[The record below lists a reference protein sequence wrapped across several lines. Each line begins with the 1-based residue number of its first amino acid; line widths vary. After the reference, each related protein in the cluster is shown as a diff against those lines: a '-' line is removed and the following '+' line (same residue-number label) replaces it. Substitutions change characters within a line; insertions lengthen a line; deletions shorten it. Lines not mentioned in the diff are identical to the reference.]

1 LSLKRA
7 VSPPHIPKLPRR
19 VGIFAQLLLA
29 FLLVALLPLATFW
42 QFERTRSIK
51 DGEDGAQER
60 LRLFS
65 ERVVQQV
72 NDWTQQNLSVLKL
85 AASLPETTSMDSQA
99 HKRIVLSVAQQL
111 PWAYLI
117 HSTDL
122 AGMNVARSDDQPL
135 TSYRFRSYYA
145 EVMQGAAYSADI
157 QLGHTYKKPAIMMAV
172 PISDPN
178 GQLRGMLVEAATL
191 DAVSKAVT
199 SANLGRTGFA
209 FLMTPEGRLIANAHE
224 PSNQDLKDYST
235 HPAFAAAKAGKV
247 GIQHYVVD
255 GIDRIAM
262 IRRTDLGWIAVA
274 QQNTQESMAGVN
286 QATRS
291 ALILLVVTAAL
302 VTLLSLLVARG
313 FAKPI
318 ERVTQI
324 ADQISQG
331 NLDFTISTKRRDQI
345 GDLVRAMQGVRQTLQ
360 RFVDAERQIARE
372 HERGDIDFKI
382 DSDSFSGVYKEMAD
396 AVNDLVAEQVA
407 LAMMM
412 RDVIERYAIGDF
424 SLNLPPLPGKKRMLT
439 EAIDKARQNLI
450 AIQEQIV
457 CLVGAAARGDFS
469 VRGDETAFQHA
480 FRDMVRH
487 LNHLMETADAGLG
500 ELASVLASVAKG
512 NLTVQMTGAHE
523 GTFANL
529 KRDVNTTV
537 EALATLIHQIEL
549 NRGLLRAT
557 IEHLPQGVSV
567 VDADLRL
574 VAWNRRYM
582 EIFNFPP
589 DLVEIGRPI
598 EDLMRY
604 NAAHGLLGRGG
615 VEANIQRRI
624 EHLRAANTHA
634 HERELL
640 GGLVLEIRG
649 NPVPGVGYATSFT
662 DVSAYKRVE
671 EKLRALAESLERRVS
686 ERTEDLQRAMAEADR
701 ANRSKSKFLA
711 AAVHDLS
718 QPINAARLYVSAI
731 KEDLRDQPVADLA
744 EHAERSFASVEGL
757 FASLMDISRLESG
770 KLKLKL
776 EDVRLEP
783 VLESLSRE
791 FRMLAQSRGLEL
803 HCVMTRA
810 VVRTDIALLRRVLQN
825 FLSNAVRYTSSGTI
839 LLGVRR
845 VRAAFRIEVWDTG
858 CGIAAD
864 KTEEIFEEF
873 RRLDSLQAG
882 IERGAGLGLAIVRTI
897 AKLLNYDVRVRSW
910 AGLGSV
916 FSIEVPRGDDSML
929 KETTEHAPIAEG
941 GMQGRRVWCIDDDR
955 DVREATRTLLERW
968 GCQVSLCLSGDECL
982 RTARCAEAPD
992 LLILDYGL
1000 GDCAGPDLLPE
1011 LEAIWGRTVPVV
1023 IVSGEHATLLE
1034 QVLRNAPWPV
1044 LAKPIRPEELRGEML
1059 AMFALTASES

>member
-1 LSLKRA
+1 LSLERA
-7 VSPPHIPKLPRR
+7 VSPPQISKLPR
-19 VGIFAQLLLA
+19 VGIFVQLLLA
-29 FLLVALLPLATFW
+29 FLLVALLPLTTFW
-42 QFERTRSIK
+42 QFERARSIK
-51 DGEDGAQER
+51 DGEEVAQER

-85 AASLPETTSMDSQA
+85 AASLPETISMDPQA
-99 HKRIVLSVAQQL
+99 HKRIAASVGQQL

-117 HSTDL
+117 HTTDL

-135 TSYRFRSYYA
+135 TSYRFRTYYA
-145 EVMQGAAYSADI
+145 DVMRGAAYSADI
-157 QLGHTYKKPAIMMAV
+157 QLGHTYKRPAVMMAV
-172 PISDPN
+172 PISDA
-178 GQLRGMLVEAATL
+178 GGRLRGMLVEAATL

-224 PSNQDLKDYST
+224 PSNQDLSDYST
-235 HPAFAAAKAGKV
+235 HPAFAAAKAGND
-247 GIQHYVVD
+247 GIQHYVVE
-255 GIDRIAM
+255 GINRIAM

-274 QQNTQESMAGVN
+274 QQNTQESLAGVN

-291 ALILLVVTAAL
+291 ALFLLVVTAAL
-302 VTLLSLLVARG
+302 VTLLSLMVARG

-318 ERVTQI
+318 ERVTQV
-324 ADQISQG
+324 ANQISQG

-345 GDLVRAMQGVRQTLQ
+345 GDMVRAMQGVRQTLQ

-382 DSDSFSGVYKEMAD
+382 DGDSFRGVYKEMAD

-412 RDVIERYAIGDF
+412 RDLIERYAIGDF

-439 EAIDKARQNLI
+439 EAIDMARQNLI
-450 AIQEQIV
+450 AMQEQIV

-469 VRGDETAFQHA
+469 VRGDETSFQNA

-487 LNHLMETADAGLG
+487 LNHLMETADGGLG
-500 ELASVLASVAKG
+500 EVASVLAAVAKG
-512 NLTVQMTGAHE
+512 NLTVQMKGAYE

-529 KRDVNTTV
+529 QRDINTTV
-537 EALATLIHQIEL
+537 EALATLIHQIEF
-549 NRGLLRAT
+549 NRGLLLAT
-557 IEHLPQGVSV
+557 LEHLPQGVSV
-567 VDADLRL
+567 VDENLRL
-574 VAWNRRYM
+574 VAWNRRYL
-582 EIFNFPP
+582 EIFDYPP
-589 DLVEIGRPI
+589 DLVQVGQPI
-598 EDLMRY
+598 EVLMRY
-604 NAAHGLLGRGG
+604 NAERGLFDRGDA
-615 VEANIQRRI
+615 EANIQRRI
-624 EHLRAANTHA
+624 HYLRTGSTHA
-634 HERELL
+634 HERELP
-640 GGLVLEIRG
+640 GDVVLEIRG
-649 NPVPGVGYATSFT
+649 NPVPGVGYATSYT

-686 ERTEDLQRAMAEADR
+686 ERTEDLQRAVAVADR

-731 KEDLRDQPVADLA
+731 KEDLRNQPVADLA
-744 EHAERSFASVEGL
+744 EHAERSFASAESL

-770 KLKLKL
+770 KLKLKF

-783 VLESLSRE
+783 MLESLSRE
-791 FRMLAQSRGLEL
+791 FRMLAQSHGLEL
-803 HCVMTRA
+803 DCVMTTA
-810 VVRTDIALLRRVLQN
+810 VVRTDMALLRRVLQN
-825 FLSNAVRYTSSGTI
+825 FLSNAVRYTPSGRI

-845 VRAAFRIEVWDTG
+845 IRAAFRIEVWDTG

-864 KTEEIFEEF
+864 KIEEIFEEF
-873 RRLDSLQAG
+873 RRLDFQQAG

-897 AKLLNYDVRVRSW
+897 AKLLNYEVKVRSW
-910 AGLGSV
+910 TGLGSV
-916 FSIEVPRGDDSML
+916 FSIEVPRGDVSML
-929 KETTEHAPIAEG
+929 QKAAELAPIAETG
-941 GMQGRRVWCIDDDR
+941 LCGRTVWCVDDDR
-955 DVREATRTLLERW
+955 DVREAMRTLLERW
-968 GCQVSLCLSGDECL
+968 GCLVTLCASGEECL
-982 RTARCAEAPD
+982 RIANCTDAPD

-1011 LEAIWGRTVPVV
+1011 LESMWGRVVPVV
-1023 IVSGEHATLLE
+1023 IVSGEHAALLE
-1034 QVLRNAPWPV
+1034 EALRDAPWPV
-1044 LAKPIRPEELRGEML
+1044 LAKPIRPEELRAEML
-1059 AMFALTASES
+1059 AMFALTTADS

>member
-1 LSLKRA
+1 
-7 VSPPHIPKLPRR
+7 VSPPHKPKLPRR

-42 QFERTRSIK
+42 QFERSRSIQ
-51 DGEDGAQER
+51 DGEQGAQER
-60 LRLFS
+60 LGLFS

-85 AASLPETTSMDSQA
+85 AASLPETISMDPRA
-99 HKRIVLSVAQQL
+99 HKRMVASVAQQL

-122 AGMNVARSDDQPL
+122 AGTNVARSDNQPP

-145 EVMQGAAYSADI
+145 DVMQGAAYSADI
-157 QLGHTYKKPAIMMAV
+157 QIGHTYRKPAFMMAV

-178 GQLRGMLVEAATL
+178 GDIRGMLVEAATL

-235 HPAFAAAKAGKV
+235 HPAFAAAKAGKE
-247 GIQHYVVD
+247 GIQHYVLD

-262 IRRTDLGWIAVA
+262 IRRTDLGWIAVV
-274 QQNTQESMAGVN
+274 QQNTQESLAGVN

-291 ALILLVVTAAL
+291 ALLLLVVTAAL

-313 FAKPI
+313 FARPI

-345 GDLVRAMQGVRQTLQ
+345 GDLIRAMQGVRQTLQ

-382 DSDSFSGVYKEMAD
+382 DGDSFSGVYKEMAD

-412 RDVIERYAIGDF
+412 RDVIERYAVGDF
-424 SLNLPPLPGKKRMLT
+424 SVNLPQLPGKKRMLT
-439 EAIDKARQNLI
+439 EAIDMARQNLI
-450 AIQEQIV
+450 AMQEQIV

-469 VRGDETAFQHA
+469 VRGDETSFQNA

-487 LNHLMETADAGLG
+487 LNHLMETADSGLG
-500 ELASVLASVAKG
+500 EVASVLAAVAKG
-512 NLTVQMTGAHE
+512 NLTVQMRGAYE

-529 KRDVNTTV
+529 KRDINTTV
-537 EALATLIHQIEL
+537 EALATLIHQIEF

-557 IEHLPQGVSV
+557 LEHLPQGVSV

-574 VAWNRRYM
+574 VAWNRRYI
-582 EIFNFPP
+582 EIFHYPP
-589 DLVEIGRPI
+589 DLVRVGQPI
-598 EDLMRY
+598 EALMRY
-604 NAAHGLLGRGG
+604 NAGRGLFG
-615 VEANIQRRI
+615 RGDAEADIQRRI
-624 EHLRAANTHA
+624 DYLRLGSTHA
-634 HERELL
+634 HERELP
-640 GGLVLEIRG
+640 GNVVLEIRG
-649 NPVPGVGYATSFT
+649 NPVPGVGYATSYT

-671 EKLRALAESLERRVS
+671 GELRALADSLERRVL
-686 ERTEDLQRAMAEADR
+686 ERTYDLQRAMAEADR

-731 KEDLRDQPVADLA
+731 KEELRNQPAGDLA

-776 EDVRLEP
+776 EDVRLAP

-791 FRMLAQSRGLEL
+791 FRMLAQSQGLEL
-803 HCVMTRA
+803 RCVMTRA

-825 FLSNAVRYTSSGTI
+825 FLSNAVRYTTSGRI

-845 VRAAFRIEVWDTG
+845 VRSAFRIEVWDTG
-858 CGIAAD
+858 CGIAAG
-864 KTEEIFEEF
+864 KTDEIFEEF
-873 RRLDSLQAG
+873 RRLDSRQSG

-910 AGLGSV
+910 TGLGSM
-916 FSIEVPRGDDSML
+916 FSIEVPQGNVSML
-929 KETTEHAPIAEG
+929 REAAAIAPVAEG
-941 GMQGRRVWCIDDDR
+941 GLFGRKVWYIDDDR
-955 DVREATRTLLERW
+955 DVRDATRTLLERW
-968 GCQVSLCLSGDECL
+968 GCQVTLCFSGSECL
-982 RTARCAEAPD
+982 NIARRMNAPD

-1000 GDCAGPDLLPE
+1000 GDCVGPDLLPE
-1011 LEAIWGRTVPVV
+1011 LELIWGRIVPVV
-1023 IVSGEHATLLE
+1023 IVSGEHAALLHE
-1034 QVLRNAPWPV
+1034 ALSNAPWPV
-1044 LAKPIRPEELRGEML
+1044 LAKPVRPEDLRAEMS
-1059 AMFALTASES
+1059 AIFAVATSDS

>member
-1 LSLKRA
+1 VKRT
-7 VSPPHIPKLPRR
+7 VSSPHIPRLPRR

-29 FLLVALLPLATFW
+29 FLLVALLPLTTFW
-42 QFERTRSIK
+42 QFERTRSIQ
-51 DGEDGAQER
+51 DGERGAQER
-60 LRLFS
+60 LQLFS
-65 ERVVQQV
+65 DRVVQQV

-85 AASLPETTSMDSQA
+85 AASLPETISMDSQA
-99 HKRIVLSVAQQL
+99 HKLIVVSVAQQL

-122 AGMNVARSDDQPL
+122 TGMNVARSDDQPL

-145 EVMQGAAYSADI
+145 EVMRGAAYSADI
-157 QLGHTYKKPAIMMAV
+157 QLGHTYKKPAFMMAV
-172 PISDPN
+172 PISDRN
-178 GQLRGMLVEAATL
+178 GQLRGMLVEASTL

-199 SANLGRTGFA
+199 SVNLGRTGFA

-224 PSNQDLKDYST
+224 PSPQDLKDYSK
-235 HPAFAAAKAGKV
+235 HPAFAAAKAGNE

-255 GIDRIAM
+255 GIERIAM

-274 QQNTQESMAGVN
+274 QQNTQESMAGIN

-291 ALILLVVTAAL
+291 ALFLLVVTAAL
-302 VTLLSLLVARG
+302 VTLLSLMVARG

-331 NLDFTISTKRRDQI
+331 NLDFAISTKRRDQI

-412 RDVIERYAIGDF
+412 RDVIERYAVGDF
-424 SLNLPPLPGKKRMLT
+424 SLNLPSLPGKKRMLT

-450 AIQEQIV
+450 AMQEQIV

-469 VRGDETAFQHA
+469 VRGDETSFQHA
-480 FRDMVRH
+480 FRDMVRY
-487 LNHLMETADAGLG
+487 LNHLMETADVGLG
-500 ELASVLASVAKG
+500 EVASVLASVAKG

-529 KRDVNTTV
+529 KRDINTTV
-537 EALATLIHQIEL
+537 EALATLIHQIEF

-557 IEHLPQGVSV
+557 LEHLPQGVSV

-574 VAWNRRYM
+574 VAWNRRYV
-582 EIFNFPP
+582 EIFDFPP
-589 DLVEIGRPI
+589 GLVEIGRPI
-598 EDLMRY
+598 EELMRY
-604 NAAHGLLGRGG
+604 NAARGLFGRGDA
-615 VEANIQRRI
+615 ETNIRKRI
-624 EHLRAANTHA
+624 LHLQTGSTHA
-634 HERELL
+634 HERELP
-640 GGLVLEIRG
+640 GDVVLEIRG
-649 NPVPGVGYATSFT
+649 NPVPGVGYATSYT

-671 EKLRALAESLERRVS
+671 EKLRALAETLERRVL
-686 ERTEDLQRAMAEADR
+686 ERTEDLQRALAEADR

-731 KEDLRDQPVADLA
+731 KEDLRDHPVADLA
-744 EHAERSFASVEGL
+744 GHAERSFASVEGV
-757 FASLMDISRLESG
+757 FTSLMDISRLESG
-770 KLKLKL
+770 KLKLKF
-776 EDVRLEP
+776 EHVRLGP
-783 VLESLSRE
+783 MLESLAHE
-791 FRMLAQSRGLEL
+791 FRMLAQSHGLEL
-803 HCVMTRA
+803 RCVTTRA
-810 VVRTDIALLRRVLQN
+810 VVRTDISLLRRVLQN
-825 FLSNAVRYTSSGTI
+825 FLSNAVRYTSSGRI

-845 VRAAFRIEVWDTG
+845 IRGTVRVEVWDTG

-873 RRLDSLQAG
+873 RRLDTQQAG

-897 AKLLNYDVRVRSW
+897 AKLLNCNVRVRSW
-910 AGLGSV
+910 IGLGSV
-916 FSIEVPRGDDSML
+916 FSIEIPRGDASML
-929 KETTEHAPIAEG
+929 KVGTELAPVAEAG
-941 GMQGRRVWCIDDDR
+941 LYGRKVWCIDDDR
-955 DVREATRTLLERW
+955 DVREATRSLLERW
-968 GCQVSLCLSGDECL
+968 GCRVTLCASGEEFKS
-982 RTARCAEAPD
+982 CASCAQAPD

-1000 GDCAGPDLLPE
+1000 GDCVGPDLLPE
-1011 LEAIWGRTVPVV
+1011 LESIWGRVVPVV
-1023 IVSGEHATLLE
+1023 IVSGEHGTLLDE
-1034 QVLRNAPWPV
+1034 TLRNAPWPV
-1044 LAKPIRPEELRGEML
+1044 MAKPIRPEELRTEML
-1059 AMFALTASES
+1059 AMFALATTDS

>member
-1 LSLKRA
+1 MQ
-7 VSPPHIPKLPRR
+7 KLPRR
-19 VGIFAQLLLA
+19 VGIFEQLLLA
-29 FLLVALLPLATFW
+29 FLLVALLPLTTFW
-42 QFERTRSIK
+42 QFERARSIK
-51 DGEDGAQER
+51 DGEQGAQER
-60 LRLFS
+60 LQLFS

-85 AASLPETTSMDSQA
+85 AASLPETISMQPPA
-99 HKRIVLSVAQQL
+99 HKRMVASVAEQL

-117 HSTDL
+117 HTTDL
-122 AGMNVARSDDQPL
+122 EGMNVARSDDQPL

-145 EVMQGAAYSADI
+145 DVRHGAAYSADI
-157 QLGHTYKKPAIMMAV
+157 QVGHTYKRPAFMMAV
-172 PISDPN
+172 PISDPR

-199 SANLGRTGFA
+199 SANLGLTGFA

-224 PSNQDLKDYST
+224 PSNQELKDYST
-235 HPAFAAAKAGKV
+235 HPAFAAAKAGNE
-247 GIQHYVVD
+247 GIERYVVD
-255 GIDRIAM
+255 GVERIAM

-274 QQNTQESMAGVN
+274 QQNTEESLAGVN

-291 ALILLVVTAAL
+291 ALLSLVVTAAL
-302 VTLLSLLVARG
+302 VTVLSLMVARG
-313 FAKPI
+313 FARPI
-318 ERVTQI
+318 ERVTQV

-331 NLDFTISTKRRDQI
+331 NLDFTISTQRRDQV
-345 GDLVRAMQGVRQTLQ
+345 GDLIRAMQGVRQTLQ
-360 RFVDAERQIARE
+360 RFVDAERQITRE

-382 DSDSFSGVYKEMAD
+382 DADAFRGVYKEMAD

-407 LAMMM
+407 LAMLM
-412 RDVIERYAIGDF
+412 RDVIQSHAIGDF

-439 EAIDKARQNLI
+439 EAIDMARHNLI
-450 AIQEQIV
+450 AMQEQIV

-469 VRGDETAFQHA
+469 VRGDETAFQNA

-487 LNHLMETADAGLG
+487 LNHLMETADGGLG
-500 ELASVLASVAKG
+500 EAASVLAAVAKG
-512 NLTVQMTGAHE
+512 NLAVRMDGGYE

-529 KRDVNTTV
+529 KRDINTTV
-537 EALATLIHQIEL
+537 EALAMLIDQIEF

-557 IEHLPQGVSV
+557 LEHLPQGVSV
-567 VDADLRL
+567 VDADLCL
-574 VAWNRRYM
+574 VAWNRRYV
-582 EIFNFPP
+582 EIFAYPP
-589 DLVEIGRPI
+589 DLVRVGQPI
-598 EDLMRY
+598 EMLMRY
-604 NAAHGLLGRGG
+604 NAERGLFGRADA
-615 VEANIQRRI
+615 EASIRRRI
-624 EHLRAANTHA
+624 EHLRTGSRHA
-634 HERELL
+634 HERELP
-640 GGLVLEIRG
+640 GDVVLEIRG
-649 NPVPGVGYATSFT
+649 NPVPGVGYATSYT

-686 ERTEDLQRAMAEADR
+686 ERTQDLQRAMAEADR

-731 KEDLRDQPVADLA
+731 KEDLRDQPGADLA
-744 EHAERSFASVEGL
+744 EHAERSFASVEGM

-776 EDVRLEP
+776 EDVRLKP

-791 FRMLAQSRGLEL
+791 FRMLARSRGLEL

-810 VVRTDIALLRRVLQN
+810 VVRTDLALLRRVLQN
-825 FLSNAVRYTSSGTI
+825 FLSNAVRYTQSGRV

-845 VRAAFRIEVWDTG
+845 VRGAFRIEVWDTG
-858 CGIAAD
+858 CGVAAD
-864 KTEEIFEEF
+864 KTDEIFEEF
-873 RRLDSLQAG
+873 RRLDTQQAG
-882 IERGAGLGLAIVRTI
+882 IERGAGLGLAIVKTI
-897 AKLLNYDVRVRSW
+897 AKLLNNDVRVRSW

-916 FSIEVPRGDDSML
+916 FSIEVPQGNASML
-929 KETTEHAPIAEG
+929 KETAELAPIAEG
-941 GMQGRRVWCIDDDR
+941 RLHGRKIWCIDDDR

-968 GCQVSLCLSGDECL
+968 GCHVTLCFSGNECL
-982 RTARCAEAPD
+982 RCARRMDAPD

-1011 LEAIWGRTVPVV
+1011 LEAIWGRAVPVV

-1034 QVLRNAPWPV
+1034 ESLRNAPWPV
-1044 LAKPIRPEELRGEML
+1044 LAKPIRPDELRAEML
-1059 AMFALTASES
+1059 AMFALTALDS

>member
-1 LSLKRA
+1 
-7 VSPPHIPKLPRR
+7 VNPPHMPKLPRR

-42 QFERTRSIK
+42 QFERARSIK
-51 DGEDGAQER
+51 DGEEGAQER
-60 LRLFS
+60 LSLFS

-85 AASLPETTSMDSQA
+85 AASLPESISMDPRAQ
-99 HKRIVLSVAQQL
+99 KRIVLSVAQQL

-117 HSTDL
+117 HTTDL
-122 AGMNVARSDDQPL
+122 AGMNVARSDDQPP
-135 TSYRFRSYYA
+135 TSYKFRTYY
-145 EVMQGAAYSADI
+145 EQVMRGAAYSADI
-157 QLGHTYKKPAIMMAV
+157 QLGHTYKKPAFMMAV

-178 GQLRGMLVEAATL
+178 GQVRGMLVEAATL

-199 SANLGRTGFA
+199 SANLGGTGFA
-209 FLMTPEGRLIANAHE
+209 FLMTPEGRLIANARE
-224 PSNQDLKDYST
+224 PSNLDLKDYST
-235 HPAFAAAKAGKV
+235 HPAFAAAKAGNE

-255 GIDRIAM
+255 GIDRTAM

-274 QQNTQESMAGVN
+274 QQNTQESLAGIN

-291 ALILLVVTAAL
+291 ALLLLVVTAAL
-302 VTLLSLLVARG
+302 VTLLSLMVARG

-324 ADQISQG
+324 ANQISKG
-331 NLDFTISTKRRDQI
+331 NLDFAISTERRDQI
-345 GDLVRAMQGVRQTLQ
+345 GDLLRAMQGVRQTLQ

-424 SLNLPPLPGKKRMLT
+424 SLNLPPLPGKKRVLT

-450 AIQEQIV
+450 AMQEQIV

-469 VRGDETAFQHA
+469 VRGDETSFQNA

-487 LNHLMETADAGLG
+487 LNHLMETADGGLG
-500 ELASVLASVAKG
+500 EVASVLAAVAKG
-512 NLTVQMTGAHE
+512 NLTVHMKGANE

-529 KRDVNTTV
+529 KRDINTTV
-537 EALATLIHQIEL
+537 KALATLIHQIEF

-557 IEHLPQGVSV
+557 LEHLPQGVSV

-582 EIFNFPP
+582 EIFGFPAE
-589 DLVEIGRPI
+589 LVQVGRPV
-598 EDLMRY
+598 EALMRY
-604 NAAHGLLGRGG
+604 NAERGLFGPGDP
-615 VEANIQRRI
+615 EANIQKRI
-624 EHLRAANTHA
+624 HHLRTGSTHA
-634 HERELL
+634 RERELP
-640 GGLVLEIRG
+640 GDVVLEIRG
-649 NPVPGVGYATSFT
+649 NPVPGVGYATSYT

-731 KEDLRDQPVADLA
+731 KEDLRNQPLADLA

-825 FLSNAVRYTSSGTI
+825 FLSNAVRYTSSGRI

-845 VRAAFRIEVWDTG
+845 VRDAFRIEVWDTG

-897 AKLLNYDVRVRSW
+897 TKLLNYDVRVRSW

-916 FSIEVPRGDDSML
+916 FSIEVPRGDVSML
-929 KETTEHAPIAEG
+929 KETAELAPIAEG
-941 GMQGRRVWCIDDDR
+941 GLHGRRVWCIDDDR

-968 GCQVSLCLSGDECL
+968 GCHVSLCFSGDECL
-982 RTARCAEAPD
+982 RTARRTDAPD

-1011 LEAIWGRTVPVV
+1011 LEAIWGRIVPVV
-1023 IVSGEHATLLE
+1023 IVSGEHATMLE
-1034 QVLRNAPWPV
+1034 EALRNAPWPV
-1044 LAKPIRPEELRGEML
+1044 LAKPIRPEELRAEML
-1059 AMFALTASES
+1059 AMFALTTSDS

>member
-1 LSLKRA
+1 
-7 VSPPHIPKLPRR
+7 VSPQHKPQLPRR

-29 FLLVALLPLATFW
+29 FLLVALLPLTTFW
-42 QFERTRSIK
+42 QFERSRSIQ
-51 DGEDGAQER
+51 DGEQGAQER
-60 LRLFS
+60 LGLFS

-85 AASLPETTSMDSQA
+85 AASLPETISMDPRA
-99 HKRIVLSVAQQL
+99 HKRIVASVAHQL

-122 AGMNVARSDDQPL
+122 AGMNVARSDEQPL
-135 TSYRFRSYYA
+135 TSYRFRTYYA
-145 EVMQGAAYSADI
+145 DVMRGAAYSADI
-157 QLGHTYKKPAIMMAV
+157 QVGHTYKKPAFMMAV
-172 PISDPN
+172 PISGPD
-178 GQLRGMLVEAATL
+178 GEVRGMLVEAATL

-224 PSNQDLKDYST
+224 PSNQTLKDYST
-235 HPAFAAAKAGKV
+235 HPAFAAAKAGNE

-274 QQNTQESMAGVN
+274 QQNTQESLAGVN

-291 ALILLVVTAAL
+291 ALLLLVVTAAL
-302 VTLLSLLVARG
+302 VTLLSLMVARG
-313 FAKPI
+313 FARPI

-324 ADQISQG
+324 ANQISQG
-331 NLDFTISTKRRDQI
+331 NLDFTISTTRRDQI

-382 DSDSFSGVYKEMAD
+382 DGDSFSGVYKEMAD

-412 RDVIERYAIGDF
+412 RDVIERYAVGDF
-424 SLNLPPLPGKKRMLT
+424 SVSLPQLPGKKRMLT
-439 EAIDKARQNLI
+439 EAIDMARQNLI
-450 AIQEQIV
+450 AMQEQIV

-469 VRGDETAFQHA
+469 VRGDETAFQNA

-487 LNHLMETADAGLG
+487 LNHLMETADSGLG
-500 ELASVLASVAKG
+500 EAASVLAAVAKG
-512 NLTVQMTGAHE
+512 NLTVQMEGAYE

-529 KRDVNTTV
+529 KRDINTTV
-537 EALATLIHQIEL
+537 EALATLIHQIEF

-557 IEHLPQGVSV
+557 LEHLPQGVSV

-582 EIFNFPP
+582 EMFHYPP
-589 DLVEIGRPI
+589 GLVQVGQPI
-598 EDLMRY
+598 EALMRY
-604 NAAHGLLGRGG
+604 NAGRGLFG
-615 VEANIQRRI
+615 RGDAEADIQKRI
-624 EHLRAANTHA
+624 HHLRSGCTHA
-634 HERELL
+634 HERELP
-640 GGLVLEIRG
+640 GDVVLEIRG
-649 NPVPGVGYATSFT
+649 NPVPGVGYATSYT

-671 EKLRALAESLERRVS
+671 DKLRALAESLERRVL
-686 ERTEDLQRAMAEADR
+686 ERTDDLQRAMAEADR

-731 KEDLRDQPVADLA
+731 KEEMRNLPAADLA

-776 EDVRLEP
+776 EDVRLAP

-791 FRMLAQSRGLEL
+791 FRMLAQSQGLEL
-803 HCVMTRA
+803 RCVMTRA

-825 FLSNAVRYTSSGTI
+825 FLSNAVRYTASGRI

-845 VRAAFRIEVWDTG
+845 LRSAFRIEVWDTG

-864 KTEEIFEEF
+864 KTDEIFEEF
-873 RRLDSLQAG
+873 RRLDSGQSG

-897 AKLLNYDVRVRSW
+897 AKLLNYEVRVRSW
-910 AGLGSV
+910 TGLGSM
-916 FSIEVPRGDDSML
+916 FSIEVPQGNVSML
-929 KETTEHAPIAEG
+929 QEAAAIAPIAEDG
-941 GMQGRRVWCIDDDR
+941 LLGRKVWYVDDDR
-955 DVREATRTLLERW
+955 DVRDATRTLLERW
-968 GCQVSLCLSGDECL
+968 GCQVTLCFSGSECLSIAH
-982 RTARCAEAPD
+982 RMNPPD

-1000 GDCAGPDLLPE
+1000 GDCVGPDLLPE
-1011 LEAIWGRTVPVV
+1011 LESIWGRVVPVV
-1023 IVSGEHATLLE
+1023 IVSGGHAALLHE
-1034 QVLRNAPWPV
+1034 ALSNAPWPV
-1044 LAKPIRPEELRGEML
+1044 LAKPVCPEELRAEMS
-1059 AMFALTASES
+1059 AMFALAAADS

>member
-1 LSLKRA
+1 
-7 VSPPHIPKLPRR
+7 VSPPHTPKLPRR

-42 QFERTRSIK
+42 QFERSRSIK
-51 DGEDGAQER
+51 DGEDGAQQR

-85 AASLPETTSMDSQA
+85 AASLPETISMDPEA
-99 HKRIVLSVAQQL
+99 HKRIVASVAQQL

-122 AGMNVARSDDQPL
+122 AGMNVARSDDQAL
-135 TSYRFRSYYA
+135 TSYRFRTYYA
-145 EVMQGAAYSADI
+145 QVMRGAAYSADI
-157 QLGHTYKKPAIMMAV
+157 QLGHTYKRPAFMMAV
-172 PISDPN
+172 PIADPI
-178 GQLRGMLVEAATL
+178 GKLRGMLVEAATL

-209 FLMTPEGRLIANAHE
+209 FLMTPEGLLIANAHE
-224 PSNQDLKDYST
+224 PSNQDLKDYSK
-235 HPAFAAAKAGKV
+235 HPAFAAAKAGNE
-247 GIQHYVVD
+247 GIQHYVID

-274 QQNTQESMAGVN
+274 QQNTQESLAGVN

-291 ALILLVVTAAL
+291 ALFLLVVTAAL
-302 VTLLSLLVARG
+302 VTLLSLLVARS

-318 ERVTQI
+318 ERVTQV
-324 ADQISQG
+324 ANQISQG
-331 NLDFTISTKRRDQI
+331 NLDFTISTRRRDQI

-382 DSDSFSGVYKEMAD
+382 DSGSFNGVYKEMAE

-407 LAMMM
+407 LAMLM

-439 EAIDKARQNLI
+439 EAIDMARHNLI
-450 AIQEQIV
+450 AMQEQIV

-469 VRGDETAFQHA
+469 VRGDETSFQNA

-487 LNHLMETADAGLG
+487 LNHLMETADGGLG
-500 ELASVLASVAKG
+500 EAASVLAAVAKG
-512 NLTVQMTGAHE
+512 NLTVQMKGAYE

-529 KRDVNTTV
+529 KRDINTTV
-537 EALATLIHQIEL
+537 EALATLIHEIEF
-549 NRGLLRAT
+549 NRGLIRAT
-557 IEHLPQGVSV
+557 LEHLPQGVSV
-567 VDADLRL
+567 VDANLRL

-582 EIFNFPP
+582 EMFDYPS
-589 DLVEIGRPI
+589 DLVRVGQPI
-598 EDLMRY
+598 EALMRY
-604 NAAHGLLGRGG
+604 NAERGLFGQGDT
-615 VEANIQRRI
+615 EAEIERRMH
-624 EHLRAANTHA
+624 HLRMGTTHA
-634 HERELL
+634 HERELP
-640 GGLVLEIRG
+640 GDIVLEIRG
-649 NPVPGVGYATSFT
+649 NPVPGVGYATSYT
-662 DVSAYKRVE
+662 NVSAYKRVE

-731 KEDLRDQPVADLA
+731 KEELRNQPVADLA

-770 KLKLKL
+770 KLRLKL
-776 EDVRLEP
+776 EDVRLAP
-783 VLESLSRE
+783 VLESLARE
-791 FRMLAQSRGLEL
+791 SRMLDQSHGLEL
-803 HCVMTRA
+803 RCVMTSA

-825 FLSNAVRYTSSGTI
+825 FLSNAVRYTSAGRI

-845 VRAAFRIEVWDTG
+845 ERGAFRIEVWDTG
-858 CGIAAD
+858 CGIPAD

-873 RRLDSLQAG
+873 RRLDSFQAG

-916 FSIEVPRGDDSML
+916 FSIEVPQGDAAML
-929 KETTEHAPIAEG
+929 AETTEIAPVAEG
-941 GMQGRRVWCIDDDR
+941 GLTGRSVWCIDDDR
-955 DVREATRTLLERW
+955 DVRDATRTLLERW
-968 GCQVSLCLSGDECL
+968 GCQVTLCLNGSECL
-982 RTARCAEAPD
+982 RTARCADAPD

-1011 LEAIWGRTVPVV
+1011 LEAIWGRVVPVV
-1023 IVSGEHATLLE
+1023 IVSGEHATLLDE
-1034 QVLRNAPWPV
+1034 ALRNAAWPI
-1044 LAKPIRPEELRGEML
+1044 LAKPIRPEELRAEML
-1059 AMFALTASES
+1059 AMFALATVDS

>member
-1 LSLKRA
+1 
-7 VSPPHIPKLPRR
+7 VSPPHKPKLPRR

-42 QFERTRSIK
+42 QFERSRSIQ

-85 AASLPETTSMDSQA
+85 AASLPETISMDPRA
-99 HKRIVLSVAQQL
+99 HKRMVASVAQQL

-122 AGMNVARSDDQPL
+122 AGTNVARSDNQPP

-145 EVMQGAAYSADI
+145 DVMQGAAFSADI
-157 QLGHTYKKPAIMMAV
+157 QIGHTYRKPAFMMAV

-178 GQLRGMLVEAATL
+178 GEVRGMLVEAATL

-235 HPAFAAAKAGKV
+235 HPAFVAAKAGKE
-247 GIQHYVVD
+247 GIQHYVLD
-255 GIDRIAM
+255 GVDRIAM

-274 QQNTQESMAGVN
+274 QQNTQESLAGVN

-291 ALILLVVTAAL
+291 ALLLLVVTAAL

-313 FAKPI
+313 FARPI

-345 GDLVRAMQGVRQTLQ
+345 GDLIRAMQGVRQTLQ

-412 RDVIERYAIGDF
+412 RDVIERYAVGDF
-424 SLNLPPLPGKKRMLT
+424 SVNLPQLPGKKRMLT
-439 EAIDKARQNLI
+439 EAINMARQNLI
-450 AIQEQIV
+450 AMQEQIV

-469 VRGDETAFQHA
+469 VRGDETSFQNA

-487 LNHLMETADAGLG
+487 LNHLMETADSGLG
-500 ELASVLASVAKG
+500 EVASVLAAVAEG
-512 NLTVQMTGAHE
+512 NLTVQMRGDYE

-529 KRDVNTTV
+529 KRDINTTV
-537 EALATLIHQIEL
+537 EALATLIHQIEF

-557 IEHLPQGVSV
+557 LEHLPQGVSV

-574 VAWNRRYM
+574 VAWNRRYI
-582 EIFNFPP
+582 EIFHYPP
-589 DLVEIGRPI
+589 DLVRVGQPI
-598 EDLMRY
+598 EALMRY
-604 NAAHGLLGRGG
+604 NAGRGLFG
-615 VEANIQRRI
+615 RGDAEAHIQRRI
-624 EHLRAANTHA
+624 DHLRLGSTHA
-634 HERELL
+634 HERELP
-640 GGLVLEIRG
+640 GDVVLEIRG
-649 NPVPGVGYATSFT
+649 NPVPGVGYATSYT

-671 EKLRALAESLERRVS
+671 DKLRALAESLERRVL
-686 ERTEDLQRAMAEADR
+686 ERTDDLQRAMAEADR

-731 KEDLRDQPVADLA
+731 KEELRNQPAADLA

-776 EDVRLEP
+776 EDVRLAP

-791 FRMLAQSRGLEL
+791 FRMLAQSQGLEL
-803 HCVMTRA
+803 RCVMTSS

-825 FLSNAVRYTSSGTI
+825 FLSNAVRYTTSGRI

-845 VRAAFRIEVWDTG
+845 VRSAFRIEVWDTG
-858 CGIAAD
+858 CGIAAG
-864 KTEEIFEEF
+864 KTDEIFEEF
-873 RRLDSLQAG
+873 RRLDSRQSG

-897 AKLLNYDVRVRSW
+897 AKLLNYEVRVRSW
-910 AGLGSV
+910 TGLGSM
-916 FSIEVPRGDDSML
+916 FSIEVPQGNVSML
-929 KETTEHAPIAEG
+929 QEAAAIAPVAEG
-941 GMQGRRVWCIDDDR
+941 ELLGRKVWYIDDDR
-955 DVREATRTLLERW
+955 DVRDATRTLLERW
-968 GCQVSLCLSGDECL
+968 GCQVTLCFSGSECL
-982 RTARCAEAPD
+982 NIARRMNAPD

-1000 GDCAGPDLLPE
+1000 GDCVGPDLLPE
-1011 LEAIWGRTVPVV
+1011 LESIWGRVVPVV
-1023 IVSGEHATLLE
+1023 IVSGEHAALLHE
-1034 QVLRNAPWPV
+1034 ALSNAPWPV
-1044 LAKPIRPEELRGEML
+1044 LAKPVRPEDLRAEMS
-1059 AMFALTASES
+1059 AIFAVATSDS